1 LPEVLRN
8 ALPSDKLP
16 PGNAGHVRE
25 LVARCLRGDQ
35 SAMVELVDA
44 HRGQVFGLCYRMLR
58 HRQDAEDMTQESF
71 VRALRSLRTW
81 DAERGFLPWLL
92 AIAGNRCRT
101 LLGVRMRQPVTS
113 SLIEHL
119 SDNALET
126 AEAQTLAEEVALALT
141 TLRAEYRQ
149 AFLLF
154 HERELSY
161 AQIAATL
168 DCPLGTVK
176 TWVHR
181 ARRELIARLRER
193 GAIGELPHA
202 VRRV

>member
-1 LPEVLRN
+1 M
-8 ALPSDKLP
+8 SDD
-16 PGNAGHVRE
+16 VRE
-25 LVARCLRGDQ
+25 LVTRCLRGDQ
-35 SAMVELVDA
+35 SAMVDLIDG

-58 HRQDAEDMTQESF
+58 HRQDAEDVTQECF
-71 VRALRSLRTW
+71 VRVLRSLHTW
-81 DAERGFLPWLL
+81 DARREFLPWLL

-101 LLGVRMRQPVTS
+101 LLAVRMRQPAMT

-119 SDNALET
+119 SDDALEVN
-126 AEAQTLAEEVALALT
+126 EARNLAEEVELALS

-154 HERELSY
+154 HQHELSY
-161 AQIAATL
+161 AQISATL

-181 ARRELIARLRER
+181 ARRELIVQLKNRGVVEELR
-193 GAIGELPHA
+193 HA